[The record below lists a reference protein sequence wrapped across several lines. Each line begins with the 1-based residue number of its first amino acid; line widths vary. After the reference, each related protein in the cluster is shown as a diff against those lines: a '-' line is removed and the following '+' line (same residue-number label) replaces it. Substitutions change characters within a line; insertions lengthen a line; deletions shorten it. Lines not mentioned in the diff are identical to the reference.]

1 MTQDTSHLVA
11 LQTRLSHERARL
23 ANAKTAKERELRAV
37 WVAQAEKELAGE
49 LRFLGMSDAAP
60 VDIDDD
66 DLLAALL
73 E

>member
-1 MTQDTSHLVA
+1 MTRDTTHLVA

-49 LRFLGMSDAAP
+49 LRFLGMSDTAP
-60 VDIDDD
+60 ADIDDT